1 MKTNKKK
8 AIRMGLAVTAAALF
22 WGGMYL
28 LFGNDA
34 AQKMEWN
41 QVKDYA
47 PDFEVC
53 ETLDEAVAETGN
65 IPVVATATTQMLT
78 AQVQQM
84 NANYANAIGWI
95 YVPDTHINYP
105 VMQSEDN
112 DFICIMGQTAVIC
125 MLVPSFLDYRCNA
138 DFSGVSNIYTV
149 TI

>member
-47 PDFEVC
+47 PDSEVC

-65 IPVVATATTQMLT
+65 IPVVATCILCIAVAL
-78 AQVQQM
+78 
-84 NANYANAIGWI
+84 G
-95 YVPDTHINYP
+95 
-105 VMQSEDN
+105 S
-112 DFICIMGQTAVIC
+112 DFFGFCRHLGFGIEII
-125 MLVPSFLDYRCNA
+125 
-138 DFSGVSNIYTV
+138 
-149 TI
+149 

>member
-47 PDFEVC
+47 PDSEVC

-78 AQVQQM
+78 AK
-84 NANYANAIGWI
+84 
-95 YVPDTHINYP
+95 
-105 VMQSEDN
+105 
-112 DFICIMGQTAVIC
+112 
-125 MLVPSFLDYRCNA
+125 
-138 DFSGVSNIYTV
+138 FSK
-149 TI
+149 

>member
-8 AIRMGLAVTAAALF
+8 AIRMGLAVTATALF

-41 QVKDYA
+41 QIKDYA

-65 IPVVATATTQMLT
+65 IPVVATATR
-78 AQVQQM
+78 
-84 NANYANAIGWI
+84 
-95 YVPDTHINYP
+95 
-105 VMQSEDN
+105 S
-112 DFICIMGQTAVIC
+112 
-125 MLVPSFLDYRCNA
+125 SF
-138 DFSGVSNIYTV
+138 
-149 TI
+149 

>member
-47 PDFEVC
+47 PDSEVC

-105 VMQSEDN
+105 IMQSEDN
-112 DFICIMGQTAVIC
+112 DF
-125 MLVPSFLDYRCNA
+125 
-138 DFSGVSNIYTV
+138 
-149 TI
+149 